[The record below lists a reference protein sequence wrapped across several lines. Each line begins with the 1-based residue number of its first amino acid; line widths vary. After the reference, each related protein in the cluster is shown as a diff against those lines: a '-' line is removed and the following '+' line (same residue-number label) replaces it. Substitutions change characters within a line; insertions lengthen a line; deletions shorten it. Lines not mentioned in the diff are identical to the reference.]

1 MNRHRIPGLARTM
14 ADVGAGLLTLPL
26 DDLPDIAAVQMV
38 QRWPERVAVRLQLSM
53 GDVGDQVDAL
63 IAWGEALPESS
74 AAGREHEDYIRL
86 EVSGLVGGVRITVWA
101 HLRGPDLND
110 TACFLSLPL
119 DDETHRLSLGRL
131 RALARHRAERI
142 DA

>member
-1 MNRHRIPGLARTM
+1 MEHRIPGLARNM

-26 DDLPDIAAVQMV
+26 DDLPDIAAVQMLH
-38 QRWPERVAVRLQLSM
+38 RGPTGVAVRLQLSM
-53 GDVGDQVDAL
+53 HDVADQVDAL
-63 IAWGEALPESS
+63 IAWGEALPEPS
-74 AAGREHEDYIRL
+74 AAGFEHQDYIRL
-86 EVSGLVGGVRITVWA
+86 EVSGLVGGVRVTVWG

-119 DDETHRLSLGRL
+119 DGETHRLSLARL
-131 RALARHRAERI
+131 RALARHRAERV

>member
-1 MNRHRIPGLARTM
+1 MQHRIPELARDM

-26 DDLPDIAAVQMV
+26 DDLPDIAGVQMV
-38 QRWPERVAVRLQLSM
+38 QLGPERVVVRLQLSRV
-53 GDVGDQVDAL
+53 DYGDQVDAL
-63 IAWGEALPESS
+63 LAWGEALPEPS
-74 AAGREHEDYIRL
+74 AAGREHQDYIRL

-119 DDETHRLSLGRL
+119 DDETHRLSLARL
-131 RALARHRAERI
+131 RALARHRAERA

>member
-1 MNRHRIPGLARTM
+1 MELRTPGFARSM

-26 DDLPDIAAVQMV
+26 NDLPDIAGVQMV
-38 QRWPERVAVRLQLSM
+38 YRLTEPVAVRLQLSTVE
-53 GDVGDQVDAL
+53 DGDQVDAL
-63 IAWGEALPESS
+63 IAWGEALPEPS
-74 AAGREHEDYIRL
+74 AAGFEHQDYIRL
-86 EVSGLVGGVRITVWA
+86 EVSGLVGGVRVTVWG

-119 DDETHRLSLGRL
+119 DGKTHRLSLARL
-131 RALARHRAERI
+131 RALARHRAERV